1 VSPTHLSSRA
11 TPAATDAD
19 EKVEDKS
26 TKIEAGYL
34 GPEHGPFRCGG
45 CYFFHDVEG
54 GYCYQVAGHIDADGC
69 CNLYRQAKG

>member
-1 VSPTHLSSRA
+1 MSPTRLSSRA
-11 TPAATDAD
+11 TQAAT
-19 EKVEDKS
+19 EEDKTEEKS